1 MKYYIK
7 RCHKDIGSDVVS
19 GCKINLFSGIFCCF
33 LQQEWKMFCLCWII
47 RYGLVYSKLYVHKK
61 NYIYTTYRIFY

>member
-33 LQQEWKMFCLCWII
+33 LQQEWKKCSLYI
-47 RYGLVYSKLYVHKK
+47 RLEDTDWLILNFIVIK
-61 NYIYTTYRIFY
+61 